1 MITPPARF
9 ADILPARLAASPEA
23 TAVVFGDLRWTYA
36 ELSRRVDECARAMLA
51 CGVARGDRVATL
63 STPRPE
69 YLVVYLAAVRIGA
82 IWFGLNPVQQL
93 EEYRYL
99 LADAR
104 PKLLFA
110 LDRFRNRDNRA
121 IIEALQAE
129 FSDLKQVVVF
139 GESPAHCLT
148 FSEFLDFGRSIAPG
162 ELAGQAAGIR
172 PEDVALLVY
181 TSGST
186 GRPKGAML
194 TQRNV
199 AFGAGLYAW
208 RWPIQPLRT
217 ICNLPISHI
226 ACSTE
231 TVAYVL
237 LMGGTLVFQEY
248 FDAEAFMGAIAA
260 EGITWISILPTM
272 MQRILQLGD
281 WDSYDTASLQAAVFG
296 GSAMSP
302 DMIEKLG
309 KLCRNVFTFWG
320 LTESTVAVTFTDP
333 GDGLDTLTRSIGR
346 AGPGCEIAIMSDGV
360 EVGPDATGEIVI
372 RGDCVFSGYF
382 GTPGA
387 SAAVVDAAGWLH
399 SGDLG
404 RRDADGRLYIV
415 GRIKEMFKSGGYN
428 VYPREIEAVIEGH
441 PSVSLCAVVPVAD
454 PVYQEVGV
462 AFISP
467 APNQAVSVD
476 EIAQHC
482 RARLGNYKVPKR
494 FVVSDSLPML
504 ALGKID
510 KVALRKQAE
519 QLAKAP

>member
-1 MITPPARF
+1 MNTPLARF
-9 ADILPARLAASPEA
+9 NDILPASLAASPDA
-23 TAVVFGDLRWTYA
+23 TAVVFGTLRWTYA
-36 ELSRRVDECARAMLA
+36 ELSRRVDECARAMLTS
-51 CGVARGDRVATL
+51 GVEPGDRIATL
-63 STPRPE
+63 CTPRPE
-69 YLVVYLAAVRIGA
+69 YLVVYLAAVKIGA

-93 EEYRYL
+93 DEYRYL
-99 LADAR
+99 LSDAK

-121 IIEALQAE
+121 IIEALRAE
-129 FSDLKQVVVF
+129 FTSLRQVVVF
-139 GESPAHCLT
+139 GESPENCRT
-148 FSEFLDFGRSIAPG
+148 FPEFLESGHSVAP
-162 ELAGQAAGIR
+162 EALTEAADAVR

-194 TQRNV
+194 THRNV
-199 AFGAGLYAW
+199 AFGAALYAW

-217 ICNLPISHI
+217 FCNLPISHI

-237 LMGGTLVFQEY
+237 FVGGTLVFQEY
-248 FDAEAFMGAIAA
+248 FDAEAFMLAIGT
-260 EGITWISILPTM
+260 ERINWISILPTM
-272 MQRILQLGD
+272 MQRILQLPG
-281 WDSYDTASLQAAVFG
+281 WDRYDTSSLQAAVFG

-309 KLCRNVFTFWG
+309 RLCGNVFTFWG
-320 LTESTVAVTFTDP
+320 LTESTVAITFTDP

-346 AGPGCEIAIMSDGV
+346 AGPNCEIRLVNDGV
-360 EVGPDATGEIVI
+360 VAAVGAIGEIVI

-387 SAAVVDAAGWLH
+387 SAAVVDAEGWLH

-404 RRDADGRLYIV
+404 TQDSDGRLFIV

-441 PSVSLCAVVPVAD
+441 PAVSLCAVVPIAD

-467 APNQAVSVD
+467 GPGQTVSVD
-476 EIAQHC
+476 EIKQHC
-482 RARLGNYKVPKR
+482 QARLGNYKVPKH
-494 FVVSDSLPML
+494 FVVSTNLPML

-510 KVALRKQAE
+510 KVALKKQAAA
-519 QLAKAP
+519 LPGLS